1 MLLRMPRIFRI
12 SALLLL
18 FPARLA
24 AQDTGEAF
32 LLVQSNLPG
41 SLVLVDSSYAGT
53 VGEQRVIR
61 VDPGLHKVGVAP
73 SEVGSWVLSP
83 PETDVVAVVG
93 DTVTV
98 TLDFPITYRIDSV
111 PFGAAVFR
119 EDDDRALGET
129 PVIFSTDEVLRAAI
143 ILEKSGYATERIIPG
158 TEVINQ
164 HTVSLRPL
172 EGQIARSDAEEW
184 SPGSSRSSKW
194 LTYLAV
200 GLIVAGGALAV
211 HFKFE
216 ADDKYQEY
224 LVTASSETKHEVDR
238 LDRLSYVALG
248 GVQVGLG
255 ILVYRLAF

>member
-1 MLLRMPRIFRI
+1 M
-12 SALLLL
+12 
-18 FPARLA
+18 
-24 AQDTGEAF
+24 
-32 LLVQSNLPG
+32 VQSNLPG

-61 VDPGLHKVGVAP
+61 VDPGSHKVGVAP
-73 SEVGSWVLSP
+73 PEVGSWVLGP
-83 PETDVVAVVG
+83 PETDVVAVEG
-93 DTVTV
+93 DTVRV
-98 TLDFPITYRIDSV
+98 TLDFPISYRIDSV

-172 EGQIARSDAEEW
+172 EEQIARSDAEE
-184 SPGSSRSSKW
+184 SNPGSRSSKW
-194 LTYLAV
+194 MTYSAV

-216 ADDKYQEY
+216 ADDKYEEY
-224 LVTASSETKHEVDR
+224 LVTADRETKNDVDR
-238 LDRLSYVALG
+238 LDTLSYVALG

>member
-1 MLLRMPRIFRI
+1 MPRIFRI

-18 FPARLA
+18 CPVGLA

-61 VDPGLHKVGVAP
+61 VDPGSHRVGVTP

-83 PETDVVAVVG
+83 PETDVVAVEG
-93 DTVTV
+93 DTVSV

-184 SPGSSRSSKW
+184 SPGSRSSKW
-194 LTYLAV
+194 LTYSAV

-224 LVTASSETKHEVDR
+224 LVTADSETKHEVDR

>member
-1 MLLRMPRIFRI
+1 MPRTLRI

-18 FPARLA
+18 VPVQLA
-24 AQDTGEAF
+24 AQGAGQAF
-32 LLVQSNLPG
+32 LLVRSNLPG
-41 SLVLVDSSYAGT
+41 SLVLVDSIYAGT

-61 VDPGLHKVGVAP
+61 VDPGSHKVGVSP

-83 PETDVVAVVG
+83 PETDVVAVEG
-93 DTVTV
+93 DTVNV

-129 PVIFSTDEVLRAAI
+129 PVIFSTDEVLRAAF
-143 ILEKSGYATERIIPG
+143 ILEKSGYATERIVPG

-172 EGQIARSDAEEW
+172 GEHIARSYAEEW
-184 SPGSSRSSKW
+184 SPSSGASKW
-194 LTYLAV
+194 LTYSAV

-216 ADDKYQEY
+216 ADDKYGEY
-224 LVTASSETKHEVDR
+224 LVTADSETKHEVDR